1 MDKRRQSGALVIFD
15 LQRLLFTNEDGQLM
29 QMKSEDAHKS
39 NIIIQ
44 EFMILT
50 NAAVAEF
57 AALREYNFLYRNHT
71 ARQVIPQRAEVLE
84 QLQTAVS
91 NPKLLDAV
99 VSRSNLWFNKAEY
112 GVSIKGH
119 YSLNLPAY
127 THVTSLSPPRGRL
140 VEP

>member
-1 MDKRRQSGALVIFD
+1 
-15 LQRLLFTNEDGQLM
+15 M

-127 THVTSLSPPRGRL
+127 THVTSPLRHAADLLNHELLKAQFNKKSPHL
-140 VEP
+140 QLMN